1 MVSTVPIGT
10 DTDGLTTG
18 ADAARAISQMAGSR
32 ENAEDQ
38 RLQFIAD
45 GLDRPRP
52 LAQLGV
58 PANGVFRFRATV
70 RKTWIDLR
78 MPQDLGDVDKNVRA
92 RKAWEQWATRELGR
106 DWKKI
111 TKPDNDI
118 YDKYGERRLEFT
130 ELPLRF
136 ECFYE
141 TTDPLIAA
149 YIRQRM
155 AEPAMS
161 HIFEEA
167 KPMMATLPDGTEIE
181 VMPVTREGQMAA
193 AAQGG

>member
-1 MVSTVPIGT
+1 MIMLRTVSRPWPHPW
-10 DTDGLTTG
+10 
-18 ADAARAISQMAGSR
+18 
-32 ENAEDQ
+32 
-38 RLQFIAD
+38 
-45 GLDRPRP
+45 PRP
-52 LAQLGV
+52 LAPPHASREVRSRRGRVSWPREPKLSVSTWAQAAATARIGEH
-58 PANGVFRFRATV
+58 GITV